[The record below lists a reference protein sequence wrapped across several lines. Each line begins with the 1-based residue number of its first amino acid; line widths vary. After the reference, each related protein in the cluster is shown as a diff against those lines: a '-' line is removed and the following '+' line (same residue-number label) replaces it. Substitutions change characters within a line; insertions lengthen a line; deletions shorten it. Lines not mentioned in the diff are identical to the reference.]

1 MAGAEPRHVGEILDR
16 DLFAEIAVD
25 ELCDPGNLPRCQAAT
40 RGFGRRPIMPYQ
52 KIVFAAQQR
61 RGFLNVA
68 VRFVSVVPQRLARL
82 MQKLDDRTLG
92 LGLPRR
98 RAVSG
103 EDRSR
108 CRVVERNIA
117 AGQQFGGHGKPPW
130 LFLRT
135 RYSIALSRSRLI
147 PHLWAWT

>member
-103 EDRSR
+103 EARSR

-117 AGQQFGGHGKPPW
+117 AGHPFGGHRTPPS
-130 LFLRT
+130 FFSPT
-135 RYSIALSRSRLI
+135 RYTTSPRCTRLN
-147 PHLWAWT
+147 P